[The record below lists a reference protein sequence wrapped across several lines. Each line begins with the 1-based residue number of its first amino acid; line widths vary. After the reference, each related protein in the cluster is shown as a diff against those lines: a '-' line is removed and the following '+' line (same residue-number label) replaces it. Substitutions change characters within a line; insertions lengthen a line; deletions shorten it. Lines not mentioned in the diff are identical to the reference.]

1 MLSTNEELIKF
12 ESEEMVKFNP
22 VVFVEL
28 SDVELA
34 DPVAFELF
42 DEFVELLFVS
52 FVLFVLDNVELD
64 NGMVLLF
71 KPKVAF
77 LAASSSFAYVP

>member
-71 KPKVAF
+71 KPKVSF